1 MWKLTNQTSKFHIST
16 QILRGNTLFS
26 VKIYTAGKFFTR
38 PPVATNFKSAGV
50 IWGGLGMILVILEC
64 RITVCYKTICQIRN
78 QLIASVASNWLQ
90 INLSPNRFAFWTS
103 LLCTYILPLSCIG
116 IDGLAFQSCANNF
129 CKIPL
134 LICGFPAVPP
144 IWWISPMQFPS
155 N

>member
-1 MWKLTNQTSKFHIST
+1 MILGQLRIGARSTTYAALIVFCKNLHSWKNF
-16 QILRGNTLFS
+16 
-26 VKIYTAGKFFTR
+26 YR

-50 IWGGLGMILVILEC
+50 IWGGFGVILVVLEC

-116 IDGLAFQSCANNF
+116 IDGLAVQTIFAN
-129 CKIPL
+129 KEQLKKMI
-134 LICGFPAVPP
+134 
-144 IWWISPMQFPS
+144 
-155 N
+155 

>member
-1 MWKLTNQTSKFHIST
+1 MGKFHICT
-16 QILRGNTLFS
+16 QNLQENALFYGKNYTTG
-26 VKIYTAGKFFTR
+26 KIFTR
-38 PPVATNFKSAGV
+38 PPVATVATNFKSAGV
-50 IWGGLGMILVILEC
+50 IWGGFGVILVILEC

-90 INLSPNRFAFWTS
+90 INLSPHRFAFWTS
-103 LLCTYILPLSCIG
+103 LLCTYILPLACIG
-116 IDGLAFQSCANNF
+116 IDVIAFQSCANNF
-129 CKIPL
+129 CKVPL